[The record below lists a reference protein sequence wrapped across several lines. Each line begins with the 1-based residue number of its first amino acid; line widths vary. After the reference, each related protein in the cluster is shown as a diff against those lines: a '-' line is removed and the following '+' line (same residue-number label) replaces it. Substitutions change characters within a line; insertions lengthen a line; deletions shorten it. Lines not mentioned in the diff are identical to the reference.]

1 MIDVGRFMQDN
12 VGVKTRKYEQTIVSG
27 NGTFV
32 ANGKIVFAVGTGYQ
46 VGGSFSGRFWGT
58 IYLATDLGTDSSVLL
73 GGPQGMGVGI
83 VYDGNKTVT
92 YSNVEGINMTSFLII
107 SEKA

>member
-46 VGGSFSGRFWGT
+46 MSGAVPGRFWGT
-58 IYLATDLGTDSSVLL
+58 TYLATDLSTEAQVLL
-73 GGPQGMGVGI
+73 SGPQGTSVGL
-83 VYDGNKTVT
+83 VYDGDKTIT
-92 YSNVEGINMTSFLII
+92 YSSGSIDMTRFLIV